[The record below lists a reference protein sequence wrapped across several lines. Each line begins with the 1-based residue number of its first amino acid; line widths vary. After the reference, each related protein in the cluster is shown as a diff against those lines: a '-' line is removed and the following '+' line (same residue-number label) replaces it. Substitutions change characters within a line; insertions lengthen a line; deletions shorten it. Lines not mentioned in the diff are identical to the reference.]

1 MKKKIAILGSTGSIG
16 NTLIRIIKKNK
27 NKFKVLLLSADK
39 DYKNLFKQAK
49 IFNVKH
55 LIITNKISYELL
67 KKKCNKT
74 NINVYNNF
82 NKLEKIFK
90 LKIDYTMSAITGIN
104 GLVPTLKIIKYTK
117 KIAIANK
124 ESIICAWNLIHNEL
138 KKYKTKF
145 IPVDSEHFSLWYALK
160 NNDLKT
166 IQKIYLT
173 ASGGPLFKFSINK
186 LKNVNPDQALKHLIG
201 KWEKKF
207 QLIHPL

>member
-104 GLVPTLKIIKYTK
+104 GLVPTLKIIKYSK

-145 IPVDSEHFSLWYALK
+145 IPIDSEHFSLWYALK
-160 NNDLKT
+160 NNDLK
-166 IQKIYLT
+166 Q
-173 ASGGPLFKFSINK
+173 S
-186 LKNVNPDQALKHLIG
+186 
-201 KWEKKF
+201 KKF
-207 QLIHPL
+207 I